1 MKPENY
7 DIVRQLLQE
16 FQVYKIMDN
25 PIEKEWIYNPCPDI
39 SSIGFEIN
47 TLGEP
52 LATAL
57 NQVTRTLWLRHNIS
71 SIWYVSASKDPG
83 KIRISIS

>member
-1 MKPENY
+1 MKPENF
-7 DIVRQLLQE
+7 DVVRQILQE
-16 FQVYKIMDN
+16 FQVYKKADIY
-25 PIEKEWIYNPCPDI
+25 IEKEWIYNPCPDL

-71 SIWYVSASKDPG
+71 AIWYVSASKDPG
-83 KIRISIS
+83 MIRISIS